1 MNYPCES
8 CGANVEY
15 APGAMALRCP
25 YCGHEQHLAAP
36 TRQIREHAYAD
47 YAGLPPKPVATVAAH
62 VLVCQKCGARTE
74 TNALSERCQFCSA
87 PLVADTSAVDQ
98 IAPEAVLPFQLDHGG
113 VRDVLGKWTSS
124 RWFAPS
130 ALKKVTEAESL
141 QGTYLPHWTF
151 DAQTTSD
158 YAGQRGDYYYTTETY
173 TETNSNGETETRT
186 RQVRHTRWSPAS
198 GRVER
203 AFDDVLVP
211 ATSHVTEQQLD
222 KLTPWPLEHA
232 QPFQADFLAGFQT
245 LRYDVEPDAGL
256 TEAKSRMEPII
267 RDDCRHDIGGDEQR
281 VERVNTH
288 YDAVSFKLMLLPVW
302 ILAYLYAGKTFQV
315 LVNAH
320 TGEVIGQRPY
330 SIAKIIAA
338 ILVAVLVIAGIVL
351 AFSLRH

>member
-1 MNYPCES
+1 
-8 CGANVEY
+8 
-15 APGAMALRCP
+15 MALRCP
-25 YCGHEQHLAAP
+25 YCGHEQRVAAAS
-36 TRQIREHAYAD
+36 REIREHSYAD
-47 YAGLPPKPVATVAAH
+47 YAGLPPKPVATVAVH

-98 IAPEAVLPFQLDHGG
+98 IVAEAVLPFQLDHGG

-158 YAGQRGDYYYTTETY
+158 YSGQRGDYYYTTETY

-211 ATSHVTEQQLD
+211 ATTHVTEQQLD

-232 QPFQADFLAGFQT
+232 QPFQADYLAGFQT

-256 TEAKSRMEPII
+256 VAAKSRMEPII

-281 VERVNTH
+281 VEQVNTQ
-288 YDAVSFKLMLLPVW
+288 YNAVSFKLMLLPVW

-330 SIAKIIAA
+330 SIAKIVAA
-338 ILVAVLVIAGIVL
+338 ILLAVLVIAGIVL